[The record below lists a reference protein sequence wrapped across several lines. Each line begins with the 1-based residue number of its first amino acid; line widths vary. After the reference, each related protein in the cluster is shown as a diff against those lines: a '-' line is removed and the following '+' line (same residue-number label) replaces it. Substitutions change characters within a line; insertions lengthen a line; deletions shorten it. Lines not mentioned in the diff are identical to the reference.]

1 MLDYL
6 NAEIEKRQNEIAK
19 IEAERHKLD
28 QRRHDL
34 GIELRTYEDIRAR
47 LARGGDQQKAEA
59 GREPPSATL
68 VGTSTT
74 MSGSTRSKLAAH
86 WQVVLR
92 AAVERYPAVVKNS
105 EVGTIQRSAG
115 YNPARSMNIRTHLH
129 KLREEG
135 LLEELVD
142 RGAVGTTQG
151 RGRAAWY
158 ALGNE
163 YRPETEYGG
172 VWSDRRCRERN
183 GGTCPRSQSRRF
195 HLSQPRRPKWNRLG

>member
-135 LLEELVD
+135 LYELVD
-142 RGAVGTTQG
+142 RGAVRATQAAAELLGMPLGTNTDLKQNTEASGLTDAAERETAGHAQEANPAASIFHNQG
-151 RGRAAWY
+151 GPNGT
-158 ALGNE
+158 AL
-163 YRPETEYGG
+163 
-172 VWSDRRCRERN
+172 VS
-183 GGTCPRSQSRRF
+183 
-195 HLSQPRRPKWNRLG
+195 